1 MRNCRAAEDYGYD
14 GGEPVKWVVATSNPG
29 KLREF
34 RAIFDAYGLELISKD
49 EAGVA
54 EDPEETG
61 TTFEENALIKA
72 RACAEACGLPTVSDD
87 SGMTVDALGGAPGIY
102 SARYAEPGHRKE
114 RVLREL
120 ENVPDGERGGAF
132 YCAIACVVPGEC
144 EFTVSGECRGTI
156 AHEPAGTGGFGYDPI
171 FCAGIRQDIWRD
183 PGGRQESN
191 IAPCAGV
198 GRAAGKV
205 DRNGVY
211 PC

>member
-1 MRNCRAAEDYGYD
+1 M
-14 GGEPVKWVVATSNPG
+14 KWVVATSNPG

-156 AHEPAGTGGFGYDPI
+156 AHEPAGTGGVGYDPI
-171 FCAGIRQDIWRD
+171 FFVPEYGKTF
-183 PGGRQESN
+183 GE
-191 IAPCAGV
+191 IAADV
-198 GRAAGKV
+198 KNQISHRARALAALREKLIEMGYIHADK
-205 DRNGVY
+205 
-211 PC
+211 